1 LVSRM
6 WSKLLG
12 EGEAEG
18 FGSLQLIRIPSLASG
33 AGYSLAAVESP
44 RGPPSANLR
53 GAAGVGPP
61 RGAEGLARR
70 AGLHPNKCPQC
81 GGDGFVFRLDCK
93 EIQAVHPKGD
103 QSWVFIGRTD
113 ADAETPILW
122 PPDVKN

>member
-1 LVSRM
+1 MEVEAQSLVSRM

-81 GGDGFVFRLDCK
+81 GGDGFVFRTVRGVLG
-93 EIQAVHPKGD
+93 ALLSFPNG
-103 QSWVFIGRTD
+103 G
-113 ADAETPILW
+113 
-122 PPDVKN
+122 